1 MKSFLTQQFLDPR
14 QDYKKMSNDGGQEN
28 KICMNYVVNQHII
41 FRCTRKNKR
50 LHFILM
56 RKLICSPMSEMSE
69 DTNNM
74 QFIFFL
80 CVIILVW
87 NVIFFARFV
96 IENKRFS
103 FSFCASFIFQQKIF

>member
-74 QFIFFL
+74 RFIFL
-80 CVIILVW
+80 CHNLGVERY
-87 NVIFFARFV
+87 FFCTLCHR
-96 IENKRFS
+96 K
-103 FSFCASFIFQQKIF
+103 QKI